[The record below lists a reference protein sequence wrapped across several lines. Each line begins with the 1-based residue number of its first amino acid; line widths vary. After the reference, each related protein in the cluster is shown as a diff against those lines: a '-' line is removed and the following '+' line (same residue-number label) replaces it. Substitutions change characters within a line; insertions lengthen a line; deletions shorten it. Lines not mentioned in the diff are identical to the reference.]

1 MNCCAG
7 KKHPST
13 LTQRAIGVSF
23 ILLLV
28 FLIVPAAAAIS
39 PYSPRIVHDHI
50 TLAAGP
56 AVQDNEPVMGVI
68 APVITVRPT
77 PVPARQNRTSILQTV
92 VKNAAGRPKVT
103 IPASWFIL
111 GVAVSFIGLGAI
123 LYLLIHRGTGSGGA
137 PEKIHRESPGH
148 PTVIDTPAAAG
159 PERQIPPGTPGA
171 MAEFP
176 KALEKRFLSPVFI
189 GEGGLARVFRAK
201 NAKTGMTV
209 AVKVPIRFDEI
220 TGTHFTRD
228 IVFWQAL
235 EHENIIRVFS
245 SNILPVPYIEME
257 YAPSSLATLSLPV
270 PEEKAIGII
279 LGVARGLAYAHG
291 KGIVHR
297 DIKPENILIAAD
309 GTPKITDWGLGKALS
324 DPRKSSII
332 GFSPS
337 YAAPE
342 QVAPHRYGTPGP
354 ATDIYQ
360 LGMLLCEMLTG
371 SVAFTAEGMH
381 DLNLAILSDTPAVP
395 RWNGNHVAG
404 IREIIMKC
412 LAKRPEERYE
422 SVTALIQAIESLGI
436 ITQKEKIK

>member
-1 MNCCAG
+1 MNCFTG
-7 KKHPST
+7 KKHPSPPA
-13 LTQRAIGVSF
+13 QRAIGVSF

-28 FLIVPAAAAIS
+28 FLIPPAVAASS
-39 PYSPRIVHDHI
+39 PVIPGMVHDHI
-50 TLAAGP
+50 TLTAGP
-56 AVQDNEPVMGVI
+56 AIQDKEPVRGVI
-68 APVITVRPT
+68 AQVITVRPT
-77 PVPARQNRTSILQTV
+77 PVPARLNRTSILQTV

-111 GVAVSFIGLGAI
+111 SVAASFIGLGAI

-137 PEKIHRESPGH
+137 PEKIPRDSPGH

-159 PERQIPPGTPGA
+159 PERQIPPVTPGT
-171 MAEFP
+171 MPEFP
-176 KALEKRFLSPVFI
+176 KALEKRFLNPVFI
-189 GEGGLARVFRAK
+189 GEGGLARVFRAH
-201 NAKTGMTV
+201 NAKTRMTV

-235 EHENIIRVFS
+235 EHENIIRIFS
-245 SNILPVPYIEME
+245 SNILPVPYVEME
-257 YAPSSLATLSLPV
+257 YVPSSLASLPLPV

-309 GTPKITDWGLGKALS
+309 GTPKITDWGLGKAIS
-324 DPRKSSII
+324 DPRKSSMI

-342 QVAPHRYGTPGP
+342 QIAPHRYGTPGP
-354 ATDIYQ
+354 ATDMYQ
-360 LGMLLCEMLTG
+360 LGMLLYEMLTG
-371 SVAFTAEGMH
+371 SVAFTAQGMH

-395 RWNGNHVAG
+395 LWNGNHVAG
-404 IREIIMKC
+404 IQEIIMKC
-412 LAKRPEERYE
+412 LAKRPEDRYE

-436 ITQKEKIK
+436 MAHNEKIK